1 MNHLDDL
8 VAFVRTAAVGS
19 LSQAARD
26 LGLSLTVV
34 SKRLARL
41 EQTLAVRL
49 IHRSTRRI
57 SLTDEGLT
65 LLSHARDILSRVE
78 DAQAAIHSGSSEASG
93 VLRITATIAFAGGQI
108 APRLG
113 RFMALNPG
121 LRVHLL
127 STDKMLDIVQDNV
140 DVAIRQAI
148 LPDSNLVS
156 RVIAPDRRVL
166 VASPDYVARYG
177 APQRPQDLI
186 DHRCIILGDPP
197 VTLWRFQRRGR
208 TVEAEVGWTILANDG
223 AAAHV
228 ACLGGAGIALK
239 SIWDSRADL
248 EQGRL
253 VELLPDWL
261 APSMPIRAVFAS
273 RTHQPARIRA
283 FTDFLQQEL
292 HQEVERHPTIEAPIS
307 GSLPK

>member
-1 MNHLDDL
+1 MTHLEDL
-8 VAFVRTAAVGS
+8 AVFVRIGAAGS

-26 LGLSLTVV
+26 LGISLTVV

-41 EQTLAVRL
+41 EEALAVRL
-49 IHRSTRRI
+49 VNRTTRRV
-57 SLTDEGLT
+57 SLTEDGQT
-65 LLSHARDILSRVE
+65 LLPRARDILARVE
-78 DAQAAIHSGSSEASG
+78 EAQAAVQSGRTEATG
-93 VLRITATIAFAGGQI
+93 ILRITATVAFSCGQI
-108 APRLG
+108 APRLAG
-113 RFMALNPG
+113 FMTLNPD

-127 STDKMLDIVQDNV
+127 STDRMLDIVEDNV

-166 VASPDYVARYG
+166 VASPAYAAQYG
-177 APQRPQDLI
+177 TPKRPQDLA

-197 VTLWRFQRRGR
+197 VTTWRLQRGTRKSS
-208 TVEAEVGWTILANDG
+208 VDVGWTILANDG
-223 AAAHV
+223 AAAHA

-239 SIWDSRADL
+239 SIWDSREDL

-253 VELLPDWL
+253 VELLPGWI

-283 FTDFLQQEL
+283 FIDYLQDEL
-292 HQEVERHPTIEAPIS
+292 RREVQKHPTIAAPT
-307 GSLPK
+307 G